1 MIRPDYAK
9 YRAYQDLV
17 QYYLRRYDPRLELIN
32 LNEFSLDITASECC
46 SPERIVKDIEQ
57 QFGLLAKVGTGFN
70 RLLSKINLQTGCVIT
85 INDKEYSK

>member
-32 LNEFSLDITASECC
+32 LNEFSLDITASESC
-46 SPERIVKDIEQ
+46 SPERIVKDIDQ
-57 QFGLLAKVGTGFN
+57 RFGLLVKVGTGFN